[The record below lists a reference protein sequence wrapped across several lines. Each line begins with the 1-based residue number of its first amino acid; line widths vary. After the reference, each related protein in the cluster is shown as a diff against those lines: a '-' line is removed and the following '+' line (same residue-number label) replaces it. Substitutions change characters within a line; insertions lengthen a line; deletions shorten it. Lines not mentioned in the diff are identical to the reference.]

1 MTKAR
6 FATYI
11 FAGLTALVLLPAPA
25 SASSAITG
33 VVRDTSGAVMP
44 NVTVEAA
51 SPALIEKSHTVTT
64 DGQGRY
70 SIIDLRPGT
79 YTVTFAMP
87 GFKTLRRDGIEVPA
101 DVSIP
106 LYVEMS
112 VGAIGETVEVQAV
125 APVVDVQST
134 AHTIIQDREFMDYVP
149 SSRTFQQLAG
159 FTPGIRLTPPAVGV
173 SHHMDQ
179 THLPG
184 HGSCAEAHTRV
195 LDGVY

>member
-11 FAGLTALVLLPAPA
+11 FAGLTALVLLPSPA

-125 APVVDVQST
+125 APGGDVQST
-134 AHTIIQDREFMDYVP
+134 AHTIIQGPEVMDYGP
-149 SSRTFQQLAG
+149 SSRTFQQLARV
-159 FTPGIRLTPPAVGV
+159 TPRIRLTTADVG
-173 SHHMDQ
+173 
-179 THLPG
+179 
-184 HGSCAEAHTRV
+184 GSQSMAPTNV
-195 LDGVY
+195 QGD